1 LLGKRRRIL
10 EGTVSAA
17 FNMMNSAAIPILLTD
32 QKHESSHERCR
43 RGSLPLKK
51 RRFSM
56 EEDTIICSTDD
67 PDTNASSHNS
77 LAVFSE
83 QTMMMSAAGDDEKIA
98 ALALVAA
105 ASSTYAPV
113 ANVTTPSVDSSET
126 SLKIEEAPKDAL
138 CNNFAFDL
146 PPTSSK
152 RIHRPPLSSPLPGGC
167 HGRTSRN
174 NSYCRRHPC
183 YNGSKYCKLH
193 YQHYIVAGL
202 RTPMDEEEV
211 EDAIPLSIEKN
222 QSISTSQPTAHQDK
236 RYTGSVDGTRC
247 LATTTRGRVCAYVS
261 VNTSKYCYLHADYD
275 TNPPPK
281 RGGGG
286 QRVKASGHGGESP
299 FRLGGDLHLSTFEA
313 LPSVPSGVSAAEVSV
328 ASPAS
333 VASEE
338 SRLASPVTASGHGK
352 RSLVKPLS
360 KKTLEKALVEQS
372 PNKGSRKSASKLAE
386 KHAGSPFPLLSM
398 ISTDQWFHKTVVIS
412 TGPLADQSGK
422 VEKWGNG
429 WVSVSVP
436 GVGLHNRRSF
446 ELYLQ
451 TEDQCE
457 RASASIDSD
466 GKMQESNPSLLRC
479 ITSGAASPLPSSDG
493 ILERSLSL
501 DARSKTAS
509 LAKVR
514 SSDSSRRSSF
524 DQASYP
530 TEVPETPRP
539 DRESLKMQD
548 SVIEGTPIS
557 KTAGDQARGGPQV
570 PHVTPSSPRKIRND
584 DIPLIETLQLAAE
597 GCVTKYNLGL
607 LFGTAAL
614 ERGRRTLKKV
624 TRYEDTAMLGNKRG
638 RKVSPEGETE
648 TSAKKNRSV
657 A

>member
-1 LLGKRRRIL
+1 
-10 EGTVSAA
+10 
-17 FNMMNSAAIPILLTD
+17 MMNSAAIPMLSTD
-32 QKHESSHERCR
+32 QKYGSGHARCR

-56 EEDTIICSTDD
+56 EEDTTSCTTYD
-67 PDTNASSHNS
+67 PDTSTSSHDS
-77 LAVFSE
+77 LAVLSG
-83 QTMMMSAAGDDEKIA
+83 QPMLLSAARDDEKIA

-105 ASSTYAPV
+105 ASSTYVSV
-113 ANVTTPSVDSSET
+113 ADVTTPSVDSSET
-126 SLKIEEAPKDAL
+126 SIKIEEALKDTS
-138 CNNFAFDL
+138 CNAFVL
-146 PPTSSK
+146 GQSPSLSK

-211 EDAIPLSIEKN
+211 EDTIPLSIEKI
-222 QSISTSQPTAHQDK
+222 QSISNPQPTAHQDK
-236 RYTGSVDGTRC
+236 RYTGAADGTRC

-261 VNTSKYCYLHADYD
+261 VSTSKYCYLHADYD

-286 QRVKASGHGGESP
+286 QKVKVSGHGEESP
-299 FRLGGDLHLSTFEA
+299 FRLGGDLHLSTFES
-313 LPSVPSGVSAAEVSV
+313 LSSVPSAVSAAEVSV

-338 SRLASPVTASGHGK
+338 AGLESPVTGHGK
-352 RSLVKPLS
+352 RSSGKPLA
-360 KKTLEKALVEQS
+360 KKASEKALVERS
-372 PNKGSRKSASKLAE
+372 SNKGSRKTASKLAE
-386 KHAGSPFPLLSM
+386 KHADSPFPLLSM
-398 ISTDQWFHKTVVIS
+398 ISTDQWFHKAVMIS
-412 TGPLADQSGK
+412 TGPLADKLGK

-429 WVSVSVP
+429 WVGVSVP

-446 ELYLQ
+446 ELYLHA
-451 TEDQCE
+451 EEQCE
-457 RASASIDSD
+457 GVSASVDSD
-466 GKMQESNPSLLRC
+466 GKMQESSPSLLRC
-479 ITSGAASPLPSSDG
+479 LSRETASPLPSSDG
-493 ILERSLSL
+493 FLEKSPSV
-501 DARSKTAS
+501 DAGSKTSSLTKAS
-509 LAKVR
+509 VD
-514 SSDSSRRSSF
+514 DSSRRSSF
-524 DQASYP
+524 DWASYP
-530 TEVPETPRP
+530 TKIPETPRP
-539 DRESLKMQD
+539 DRVSLKMDD
-548 SVIEGTPIS
+548 SVEKGTPVS
-557 KTAGDQARGGPQV
+557 KSVGKNQARGGHQV
-570 PHVTPSSPRKIRND
+570 PHVTPSSPRKIRTD

-638 RKVSPEGETE
+638 RKVSLEAESE
-648 TSAKKNRSV
+648 TSAKKNKSV

>member
-1 LLGKRRRIL
+1 LLP
-10 EGTVSAA
+10 S
-17 FNMMNSAAIPILLTD
+17 NMMNSTAIPMLSID
-32 QKHESSHERCR
+32 QKYESSQKRCR
-43 RGSLPLKK
+43 QGSLPLKK

-56 EEDTIICSTDD
+56 EEDTTIYTIDD
-67 PDTNASSHNS
+67 PDTNTSSHDS
-77 LAVFSE
+77 FAALSE
-83 QTMMMSAAGDDEKIA
+83 QTLMMSAAGDDEKIA

-113 ANVTTPSVDSSET
+113 ANVSTPSVDSSET
-126 SLKIEEAPKDAL
+126 SLNIEEAPKYAL
-138 CNNFAFDL
+138 CNDFASDQ
-146 PPTSSK
+146 PPTPSK

-211 EDAIPLSIEKN
+211 EDTIPLSIEK
-222 QSISTSQPTAHQDK
+222 SISTSSPQPTAHQDK
-236 RYTGSVDGTRC
+236 RYTGSADGTRC

-261 VNTSKYCYLHADYD
+261 VSVSKYCYLHADYD

-281 RGGGG
+281 RGGGS
-286 QRVKASGHGGESP
+286 QKVKVSGHDGESP
-299 FRLGGDLHLSTFEA
+299 FRLGGNPHLNTFES
-313 LPSVPSGVSAAEVSV
+313 LPSVPSAVSAAEVSV
-328 ASPAS
+328 TSPAS

-338 SRLASPVTASGHGK
+338 SGLESPVLVLASGHGK
-352 RSLVKPLS
+352 RLSGKPLA
-360 KKTLEKALVEQS
+360 KKTVEKALVERNS
-372 PNKGSRKSASKLAE
+372 NKGSRKTASKLAE

-398 ISTDQWFHKTVVIS
+398 ISTDQWFHKTVVIA
-412 TGPLADQSGK
+412 TGPLADQLGK

-446 ELYLQ
+446 ELYLH
-451 TEDQCE
+451 TEQQFE
-457 RASASIDSD
+457 KASASSDRD
-466 GKMQESNPSLLRC
+466 GKIQDSNLSLLRC
-479 ITSGAASPLPSSDG
+479 VSREAASPLPSSDG
-493 ILERSLSL
+493 IIEKLPSV
-501 DARSKTAS
+501 DAGSKTAR
-509 LAKVR
+509 LTKVGG
-514 SSDSSRRSSF
+514 SDSSSRSSF
-524 DQASYP
+524 ERASYP
-530 TEVPETPRP
+530 TKVPETPRP
-539 DRESLKMQD
+539 NRESVKLQD
-548 SVIEGTPIS
+548 SVVKGTPVS
-557 KTAGDQARGGPQV
+557 KSAGNQARGGPQV
-570 PHVTPSSPRKIRND
+570 PHVTPSSPRKNRSD

-638 RKVSPEGETE
+638 RKVSLEGESE
-648 TSAKKNRSV
+648 TLAKKNRSV

>member
-1 LLGKRRRIL
+1 
-10 EGTVSAA
+10 
-17 FNMMNSAAIPILLTD
+17 
-32 QKHESSHERCR
+32 
-43 RGSLPLKK
+43 
-51 RRFSM
+51 M
-56 EEDTIICSTDD
+56 EEDTIICTSDD
-67 PDTNASSHNS
+67 PGTNTSSHAS
-77 LAVFSE
+77 LAALSE

-105 ASSTYAPV
+105 ASSMYAPV

-138 CNNFAFDL
+138 CNDFVSNQ

-211 EDAIPLSIEKN
+211 EDTIPLSIEKI
-222 QSISTSQPTAHQDK
+222 QSISSPQPSAHQDK

-286 QRVKASGHGGESP
+286 QKVKVPGHGGESP
-299 FRLGGDLHLSTFEA
+299 FRLGGDMHLSTFES
-313 LPSVPSGVSAAEVSV
+313 LPSVPSAVSASEVSV
-328 ASPAS
+328 APPAS
-333 VASEE
+333 VTSEE
-338 SRLASPVTASGHGK
+338 SRLESSVIASGHGK
-352 RSLVKPLS
+352 RSSVKSLA
-360 KKTLEKALVEQS
+360 KKTLQIALVERS
-372 PNKGSRKSASKLAE
+372 SNKGSRKTASKLAE

-412 TGPLADQSGK
+412 TGPLADQLGK

-457 RASASIDSD
+457 GTSASSGSD
-466 GKMQESNPSLLRC
+466 GKIQESNPSLLRC
-479 ITSGAASPLPSSDG
+479 ISSEAASPPPSSDG
-493 ILERSLSL
+493 ILEKSPSM
-501 DARSKTAS
+501 DAGSKTAS

-514 SSDSSRRSSF
+514 SGDSSHRSSF
-524 DQASYP
+524 DQAIYP
-530 TEVPETPRP
+530 TKVPETPRP
-539 DRESLKMQD
+539 DRESLKIQD
-548 SVIEGTPIS
+548 SVVEGTPIS
-557 KTAGDQARGGPQV
+557 KNAGDQARGGPQV
-570 PHVTPSSPRKIRND
+570 PQVTPSSPRKIRSD
-584 DIPLIETLQLAAE
+584 DIPLIETLQMAAE

-638 RKVSPEGETE
+638 RKVSLEGETE